1 MNSPIGD
8 EEIPPDT
15 YETPSDLDETPSDP
29 GEIPSSNHTDQSH
42 RSSPTEHLSH
52 LDASSV
58 EQAHSIF
65 YILQQY
71 STLTS

>member
-1 MNSPIGD
+1 MHFEALPVLMVSSKHGD
-8 EEIPPDT
+8 EP
-15 YETPSDLDETPSDP
+15 LV
-29 GEIPSSNHTDQSH
+29 
-42 RSSPTEHLSH
+42 LSKH
-52 LDASSV
+52 LDKFQTLV